1 MTRRRVVGTTI
12 LLTLVVV
19 ALLTMAYVPLF
30 GGDVVSQAAV
40 SPVGRLAMLFIVG
53 GLVLIGL
60 LCLFVRRCSQ
70 RPHTP
75 MRDFFRSDGG
85 SAAVEMLLGLPII
98 LMILLMVIQATV
110 LWNANM
116 VFHYAAFATARTM
129 SSVIP
134 CDIDYN
140 LNGYEDPAG
149 ASDNPDS
156 TQYLARERECL
167 VFADD
172 EQENA
177 ELSPDSAKTQLI
189 RLAAIAALVPISD
202 RIRAN
207 AGIDENPFMTGD
219 AFAAATIASRGNALA
234 GGGSEDPAWYGRI
247 AEQFRYADYYLQLT
261 IDIPHHWYYQ
271 GTARGERCPY
281 RHGYSEWGNAG
292 FIYIP
297 YCPYAP
303 KGVLDY
309 APWEK
314 VKITVEFPYSLGI
327 PYGGRVIH
335 RVIMATNPE
344 MGREETLPGSSRT
357 SYQLWMKQEL
367 EFILSG

>member
-1 MTRRRVVGTTI
+1 MKRRRVIGAAI
-12 LLTLVVV
+12 LLTVVVV
-19 ALLTMAYVPLF
+19 ALLTMVYVPLF
-30 GGDVVSQAAV
+30 GGEVVSEAAF

-75 MRDFFRSDGG
+75 VRDFFRSEGG
-85 SAAVEMLLGLPII
+85 TAAMEMLLGLPII
-98 LMILLMVIQATV
+98 LIILLIVIQATV

-116 VFHYAAFATARTM
+116 VFHYAAFAAARTM

-140 LNGYEDPAG
+140 LNGYVDPAG
-149 ASDNPDS
+149 MSDNPDS

-167 VFADD
+167 MFADGD
-172 EQENA
+172 QENA
-177 ELSPDSAKTQLI
+177 ELSPDSTKRQLI

-202 RIRAN
+202 RIPSSG
-207 AGIDENPFMTGD
+207 GIDENPFMTG
-219 AFAAATIASRGNALA
+219 AEFQAATMQSRAAAGAEAVAT
-234 GGGSEDPAWYGRI
+234 WYGRI
-247 AEQFRYADYYLQLT
+247 GDQFRYADYYLQLT
-261 IDIPHHWYYQ
+261 IDIPHHWYYH

-292 FIYIP
+292 YIYIP

-309 APWEK
+309 APWER
-314 VKITVEFPYSLGI
+314 VKITLEYPYSLGV
-327 PYGGRVIH
+327 PYGGRMIH
-335 RVIMATNPE
+335 KLISAANSQMA
-344 MGREETLPGSSRT
+344 REETLPGSGRT
-357 SYQLWMKQEL
+357 SYQLWMKKEL